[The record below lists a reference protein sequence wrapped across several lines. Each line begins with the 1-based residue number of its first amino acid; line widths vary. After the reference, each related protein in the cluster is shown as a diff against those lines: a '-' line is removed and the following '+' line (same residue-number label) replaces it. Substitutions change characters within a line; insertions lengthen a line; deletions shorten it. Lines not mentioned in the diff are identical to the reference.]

1 MFCFLFFKLNIL
13 NFSHLMFQNFQ
24 IKVFFEKS
32 FDMNGG
38 KEEAAKLDKSLSYCK
53 EIAEWGNIIF
63 FP

>member
-1 MFCFLFFKLNIL
+1 
-13 NFSHLMFQNFQ
+13 MFQNFQ

-63 FP
+63 FPWSLNCRNLFAIPC